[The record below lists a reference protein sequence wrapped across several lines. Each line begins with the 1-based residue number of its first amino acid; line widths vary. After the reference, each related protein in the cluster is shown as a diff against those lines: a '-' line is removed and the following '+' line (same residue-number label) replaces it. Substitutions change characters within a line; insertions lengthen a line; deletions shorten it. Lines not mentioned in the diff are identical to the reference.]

1 MTVRCECAAECAL
14 PKFLLDEIL
23 KCIGKLHMIP
33 IRQGGLGQGEM
44 GRTHRFKI
52 RDVLEATIRLLTSP
66 IFRLVPEFHIQGVEL
81 CVAKVGQVG
90 SIRREHE
97 CDDDSLTSATWL
109 WWGTLEGVMNFDER
123 WRCVDLS
130 MNSDRICGVRFPE
143 EFVGFKMDMRE
154 NQRVTDPATDHRHN
168 LSVAQGSGII

>member
-33 IRQGGLGQGEM
+33 ISQGGLGQGEM

-97 CDDDSLTSATWL
+97 CDDDSLTSATRFWRGPFKRIVGL
-109 WWGTLEGVMNFDER
+109 DER
-123 WRCVDLS
+123 GRCVDLPVYS
-130 MNSDRICGVRFPE
+130 YRFHRVRFPE
-143 EFVGFKMDMRE
+143 QFEGLEMEMRE
-154 NQRVTDPATDHRHN
+154 D
-168 LSVAQGSGII
+168 